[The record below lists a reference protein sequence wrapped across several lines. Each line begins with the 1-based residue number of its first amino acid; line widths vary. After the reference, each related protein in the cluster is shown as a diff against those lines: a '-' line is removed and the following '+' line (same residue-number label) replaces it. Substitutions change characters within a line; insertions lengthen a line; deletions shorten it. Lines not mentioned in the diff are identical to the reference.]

1 MKTLFNSIEHLQD
14 ALDFHRERHAVLAGN
29 VANVDTPGYQPID
42 IERASPLLGAAGAM
56 ARTNGRHM
64 DLNDP
69 PAGGV
74 RTFDDPSASVGG
86 DDNAVSVDRELAKLD
101 ANRVRYTTSADL
113 TSRRIA
119 LLRYGAGDG
128 NG

>member
-1 MKTLFNSIEHLQD
+1 MKTLFHSIDHLQD

-29 VANVDTPGYQPID
+29 VANVDTPGYEAID
-42 IERASPLLGAAGAM
+42 IERASPLLAQAGAM
-56 ARTNGRHM
+56 ARTNERHF
-64 DLNDP
+64 DLAD
-69 PAGGV
+69 AGAGAV
-74 RTFDDPSASVGG
+74 RTFSDPSASPGA

-113 TSRRIA
+113 ASRRLA

>member
-1 MKTLFNSIEHLQD
+1 MKTLFNSIDHLQD
-14 ALDFHRERHAVLAGN
+14 ALDFHRERHSVLAGN
-29 VANVDTPGYQPID
+29 VANVDTPGYRPID
-42 IERASPLLGAAGAM
+42 LERGSPLLSQAGSM
-56 ARTNGRHM
+56 ARTNDRHFN
-64 DLNDP
+64 LAE
-69 PAGGV
+69 AGAGAT
-74 RTFDDPSASVGG
+74 RTFDDASASVAA

-113 TSRRIA
+113 ASRRLA